1 MRYNEKLNFEKRFD
15 PKTATPAQKVFK
27 FFYRCQINKIHTVSK
42 EQLKQFGSI
51 TTGDKAVDEAMANE
65 MVYANYSP
73 ADMAE
78 FYDRGIAFYIDDRS
92 KTRQI
97 YFDIVELLREWE
109 RVAADPLHVEEV
121 PLESLEKLER
131 FAGAVYTAAR
141 PGMMKDGMATSLA
154 NRLSRF
160 GNSRLRHM
168 NNRPELNIA
177 IQQAKV
183 EHTMTLTDSI
193 RKHLIDK
200 D

>member
-1 MRYNEKLNFEKRFD
+1 MHYNDKLKFSPRFD

-27 FFYRCQINKIHTVSK
+27 FFYRCQLNKIHTVSQ
-42 EQLKQFGSI
+42 EQLRQFGSI

-97 YFDIVELLREWE
+97 YFDIVELLKDWE
-109 RVAADPLHVEEV
+109 RVAADPLHTEPV
-121 PLESLEKLER
+121 PIESLEKLER
-131 FAGAVYTAAR
+131 LAGALFTASR
-141 PGMMKDGMATSLA
+141 PGMVKDGIATSLS

-160 GNSRLRHM
+160 GNTRLRHL
-168 NNRPELNIA
+168 NNRPEQNIA
-177 IQQAKV
+177 IQNVKA

-193 RKHLIDK
+193 HKHLRDK
-200 D
+200 E